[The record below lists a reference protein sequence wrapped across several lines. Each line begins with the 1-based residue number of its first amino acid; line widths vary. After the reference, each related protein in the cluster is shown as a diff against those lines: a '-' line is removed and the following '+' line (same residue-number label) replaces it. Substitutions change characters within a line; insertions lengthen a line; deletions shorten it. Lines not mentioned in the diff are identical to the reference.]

1 MGFEWAVQSSDYYVS
16 IYCQFHDVFVYTVW
30 RCSWVAMLVLC
41 IYCTAIF
48 PQRLLVLAKQAA
60 QFLNYYLLLLQQKH
74 LRTIYTVAMVEFC

>member
-60 QFLNYYLLLLQQKH
+60 RFLNYCLDPVVAAKALEDH
-74 LRTIYTVAMVEFC
+74 LHSSYG